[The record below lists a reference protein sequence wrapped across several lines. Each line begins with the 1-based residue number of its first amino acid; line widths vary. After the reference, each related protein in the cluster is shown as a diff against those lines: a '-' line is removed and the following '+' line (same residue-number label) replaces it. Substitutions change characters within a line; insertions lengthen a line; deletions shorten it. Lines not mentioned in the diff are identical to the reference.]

1 MVSRKICNRQFNDIF
16 YLANFDTLKES
27 IKIVFQFKIRNKN
40 DLNWNYEN
48 MYQWQH
54 IFSDNDF
61 SEEKILKQFSSKV
74 EKNTNIQVSTNND
87 FDFENLKNSF
97 EFNFISLIQ
106 NNPNTNFIFFYPPYS
121 VFSYKQ
127 WKENFILNDIIQ
139 FKKYMTKRLS
149 EFSNVA
155 IYDFQSAIEITTNLN
170 NYKDFTHYHQ
180 NINNWMIEQ
189 IKVKNYLVT
198 HYNIESHIDNL
209 NIQIE
214 DNVLN
219 KLMN

>member
-1 MVSRKICNRQFNDIF
+1 
-16 YLANFDTLKES
+16 
-27 IKIVFQFKIRNKN
+27 
-40 DLNWNYEN
+40 
-48 MYQWQH
+48 
-54 IFSDNDF
+54 
-61 SEEKILKQFSSKV
+61 
-74 EKNTNIQVSTNND
+74 
-87 FDFENLKNSF
+87 
-97 EFNFISLIQ
+97 
-106 NNPNTNFIFFYPPYS
+106 
-121 VFSYKQ
+121 
-127 WKENFILNDIIQ
+127 
-139 FKKYMTKRLS
+139 MTKRLS

-219 KLMN
+219 KVVN